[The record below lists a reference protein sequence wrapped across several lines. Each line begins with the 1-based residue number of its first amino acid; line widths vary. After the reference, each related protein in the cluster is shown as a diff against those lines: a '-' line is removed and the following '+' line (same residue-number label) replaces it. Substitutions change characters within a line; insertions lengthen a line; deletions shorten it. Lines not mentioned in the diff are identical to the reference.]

1 MKAGLP
7 LMKNV
12 LMLLGENVLAPL
24 GSMAV
29 ASVTHAAIRKKIF
42 GSGTALI
49 FSNEE
54 TDDIIKIIKLLEDA
68 SLLIKSVSKSIE
80 N

>member
-7 LMKNV
+7 LMTNV
-12 LMLLGENVLAPL
+12 LMPLGKNVLAPL
-24 GSMAV
+24 GSMA
-29 ASVTHAAIRKKIF
+29 ATSVTHAAIRKKIF
-42 GSGTALI
+42 GSGTALV

-54 TDDIIKIIKLLEDA
+54 TEDILKIIKFLEDA